1 MQISSQNRSKK
12 PLKIIPKSIQNR
24 PKIHQKASKNRS
36 WSGSPFLW
44 RFWPS
49 IRRSWGRLGL
59 PKWSQNC
66 PKIHSKINHFFN
78 GFLDR
83 FWLPFASL
91 FGLQNPLKSVKNR
104 CRHAVHL
111 GVYFLMYFG
120 SVFAPNFDPL
130 DLKKPCFSLGK
141 TWFFEKSPFK
151 VNIAFWSHF
160 GVNFAPFWHP
170 KSTKIHP
177 KIDPERH
184 QKNDWFFNQCLMDL
198 GANMGGKMET
208 KTI

>member
-1 MQISSQNRSKK
+1 MRKAENEKDLFRCCCWKSPRWVVSCQNRSKK

-24 PKIHQKASKNRS
+24 PKIHQKSSKNRS
-36 WSGSPFLW
+36 WSGSPFLC

-66 PKIHSKINHFFN
+66 PKIHSKINNFFY
-78 GFLDR
+78 GFFDR
-83 FWLPFASL
+83 FWLHFASL
-91 FGLQNPLKSVKNR
+91 FGLQNPLKSVKSR

-141 TWFFEKSPFK
+141 HGFLTNRLSKLTSLFDPILELMLL
-151 VNIAFWSHF
+151 HF
-160 GVNFAPFWHP
+160 GIQNPL
-170 KSTKIHP
+170 KST
-177 KIDPERH
+177 
-184 QKNDWFFNQCLMDL
+184 
-198 GANMGGKMET
+198 
-208 KTI
+208 